1 MKYLLDEQITGKLF
15 LNGMIFNKWKKSVR
29 TDFLSLCLNETVAH
43 ATGRT
48 DFSVFTFG

>member
-29 TDFLSLCLNETVAH
+29 TDFLSLYLEV
-43 ATGRT
+43 RT